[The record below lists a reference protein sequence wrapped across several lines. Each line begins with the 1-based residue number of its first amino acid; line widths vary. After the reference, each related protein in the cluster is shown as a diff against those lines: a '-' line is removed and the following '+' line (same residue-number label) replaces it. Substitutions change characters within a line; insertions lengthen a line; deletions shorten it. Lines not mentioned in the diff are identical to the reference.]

1 MTKLDLTPVET
12 PHSSSLVSKVIAQ
25 GRYETRITM
34 TNGEQLLVSIILPR
48 LALTGLFVT
57 GLFDTA
63 DGPATID
70 IATPGVLALSVLS
83 SGLTGQGIATGF
95 DRRYG
100 VLQYLATT
108 PLGPIGLL
116 MGKVL
121 AVLMVQVTQLVVLGG
136 AALLMGW
143 SPDLAGLGIGALF
156 IVLGALAF
164 TGLGLFI
171 AGTVRPEA
179 TLALTNLLWVI
190 LGAVGGVVFPVADFA
205 GSVVIEYLPSAAL
218 GNGLRSALIDGS
230 FDGSAFVILT
240 LWGIILSMGT
250 IRWFKWR

>member
-1 MTKLDLTPVET
+1 MTKLDLTPVEE
-12 PHSSSLVSKVIAQ
+12 PHSSTLLSKDIAQ

-34 TNGEQLLVSIILPR
+34 TNDEQLLVSFILPL

-57 GLFDTA
+57 GIFDTV
-63 DGPATID
+63 DGPSTID
-70 IATPGVLALSVLS
+70 IATPGILALAVLS

-116 MGKVL
+116 LGKVV
-121 AVLMVQVTQLVVLGG
+121 AVLMVQATQVIIIGG
-136 AALLMGW
+136 VAFLLGW
-143 SPDLAGLGIGALF
+143 SPEGSGIGIAVVF
-156 IVLGALAF
+156 IIQGAWTF
-164 TGLGLFI
+164 TALGLLI

-190 LGAVGGVVFPVADFA
+190 LGAIGGVVFPVANFA
-205 GSVVIEYLPSAAL
+205 GSMLIDYLPSAAL
-218 GNGLRSALIDGS
+218 GNGLRSALVHGT
-230 FDGSAFVILT
+230 FDGGAF
-240 LWGIILSMGT
+240 IILLLWAIVLSLGT

>member
-34 TNGEQLLVSIILPR
+34 TNGEQLLVSIILPL

-95 DRRYG
+95 DRRYE
-100 VLQYLATT
+100 
-108 PLGPIGLL
+108 IGRE
-116 MGKVL
+116 
-121 AVLMVQVTQLVVLGG
+121 
-136 AALLMGW
+136 
-143 SPDLAGLGIGALF
+143 SCRD
-156 IVLGALAF
+156 
-164 TGLGLFI
+164 
-171 AGTVRPEA
+171 R
-179 TLALTNLLWVI
+179 
-190 LGAVGGVVFPVADFA
+190 
-205 GSVVIEYLPSAAL
+205 
-218 GNGLRSALIDGS
+218 
-230 FDGSAFVILT
+230 
-240 LWGIILSMGT
+240 
-250 IRWFKWR
+250 